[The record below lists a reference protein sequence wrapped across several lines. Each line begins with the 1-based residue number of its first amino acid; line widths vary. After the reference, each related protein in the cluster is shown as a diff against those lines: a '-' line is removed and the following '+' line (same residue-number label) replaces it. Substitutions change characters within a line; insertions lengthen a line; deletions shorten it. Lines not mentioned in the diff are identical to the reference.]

1 MISAVISLAF
11 CGIVVAMT
19 MPFAV
24 LLCAV
29 EMTEDAVEHG
39 MRAWVESI

>member
-1 MISAVISLAF
+1 VIRAFISLAF
-11 CGIVVAMT
+11 IALT

-29 EMTEDAVEHG
+29 EMTEDSVEHG